1 MMNNLLLHPGI
12 ILIIFGLFIP
22 RIRNR
27 KIISIIPILALIS
40 LLSFQDGMQ
49 IIVNYHSYELIFMN
63 IDRLSRLFSL
73 IFVLILFAISIF
85 SINQDNRKEI
95 SFAYIYVG
103 ASISVVLSGDLITLF
118 IFWELM
124 AIASTVIIWFGSP
137 RSYGPGIRYLAVH
150 LLGGTILLIGIIG
163 YAHNTGSI
171 YFSIISPDN
180 IFAYFILVGF
190 LINAG
195 APPFS
200 SWIPDAYPSASWS
213 GTVILSA
220 FTTKTAVFVL
230 IKGFAG
236 YEVLLYIG
244 TFMIFYGI
252 IYAILENDMRRI
264 LSYSIVNQVGFMI
277 VAIGVG
283 TEIAI
288 NGASSH
294 AFTHIIYK
302 ALLLMSAGSV
312 FYITGKTKCTDL
324 GGLYKTM
331 PITMVCGIIGALSI
345 SAFPFTSGFISKSL
359 TVQSTV
365 YGDMK
370 LLWFLLTMASA
381 GVFLHAGIKFPWFV
395 FFQKDAK
402 LKAKDPPASMK
413 IAMILLSFLCIF
425 IGVFPG
431 ILYSILPYEVSYM
444 PYTLDHISSQ
454 LQLLLFSGL
463 AFFILLK
470 YLKRTLTITLDF
482 DWFWRKFGQL
492 VVNEFNIHL
501 INNVAIS
508 LQKFSNLINKTI
520 DTLHKHNGPSGV
532 LGRSWPTGNMA
543 LWTTI
548 ILGSFLLFYL
558 FW

>member
-1 MMNNLLLHPGI
+1 
-12 ILIIFGLFIP
+12 
-22 RIRNR
+22 
-27 KIISIIPILALIS
+27 
-40 LLSFQDGMQ
+40 
-49 IIVNYHSYELIFMN
+49 
-63 IDRLSRLFSL
+63 
-73 IFVLILFAISIF
+73 
-85 SINQDNRKEI
+85 
-95 SFAYIYVG
+95 
-103 ASISVVLSGDLITLF
+103 
-118 IFWELM
+118 
-124 AIASTVIIWFGSP
+124 
-137 RSYGPGIRYLAVH
+137 
-150 LLGGTILLIGIIG
+150 
-163 YAHNTGSI
+163 
-171 YFSIISPDN
+171 
-180 IFAYFILVGF
+180 
-190 LINAG
+190 
-195 APPFS
+195 
-200 SWIPDAYPSASWS
+200 
-213 GTVILSA
+213 
-220 FTTKTAVFVL
+220 
-230 IKGFAG
+230 
-236 YEVLLYIG
+236 
-244 TFMIFYGI
+244 
-252 IYAILENDMRRI
+252 
-264 LSYSIVNQVGFMI
+264 
-277 VAIGVG
+277 
-283 TEIAI
+283 
-288 NGASSH
+288 
-294 AFTHIIYK
+294 
-302 ALLLMSAGSV
+302 MSAGSV

-501 INNVAIS
+501 INNAATS

-520 DTLHKHNGPSGV
+520 DTLHKHNGPSGI